1 MTYPN
6 IEDFDALLDDTCAD
20 VVGDTISYKAAGAG
34 GYSAIKADVDYRDG
48 EVVIGHT
55 EAISQDITVAVMKT
69 RVPAKPAGA
78 VRIKLPKIPGKVYRP
93 IRVRNDR
100 SGTHWEFDLSE
111 VAS

>member
-6 IEDFDALLDDTCAD
+6 LEDFDAILDNTCAD
-20 VVGDTISYKAAGAG
+20 VVGDTISYKAAGMG
-34 GYSAIKADVDYRDG
+34 GYSPVKADVDYRDG
-48 EVVIGHT
+48 EVVIGNT
-55 EAISQDITVAVMKT
+55 EAIAQDITVSIVKT
-69 RVPAKPAGA
+69 RIPAKPTGA
-78 VRIKLPKIPGKVYRP
+78 VRIKLPKIAGKIYRP